1 MQVNFRS
8 ILIYY
13 IIRIHNSNKWMVS
26 FSVEFTDFQKQ
37 NNHNDV
43 TLKRDEF
50 VDNNGSANSILPIIP
65 WGHDLILHYLTQPV
79 YGPISFTYV
88 L

>member
-13 IIRIHNSNKWMVS
+13 IIRIHNSNKWMLS

-37 NNHNDV
+37 NNPV
-43 TLKRDEF
+43 M
-50 VDNNGSANSILPIIP
+50 
-65 WGHDLILHYLTQPV
+65 LHLREM
-79 YGPISFTYV
+79 SS
-88 L
+88 